1 MTLGLTVNCKIF
13 QNFSGFR
20 PFFDRGQITRD
31 YSGVLFALFIYLHLS
46 YILGPQVGFLFNI
59 LVAHKQLLE
68 PLATRYQ

>member
-20 PFFDRGQITRD
+20 PFFDWGQI
-31 YSGVLFALFIYLHLS
+31 ALFIYLHLS
-46 YILGPQVGFLFNI
+46 YILGPQVGCLFNI
-59 LVAHKQLLE
+59 LVAHEQFLE